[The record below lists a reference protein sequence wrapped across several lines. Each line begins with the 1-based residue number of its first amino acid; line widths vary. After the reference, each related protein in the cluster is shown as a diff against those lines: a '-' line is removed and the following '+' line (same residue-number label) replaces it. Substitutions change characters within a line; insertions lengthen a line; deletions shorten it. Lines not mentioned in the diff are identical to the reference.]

1 MPLLRTCWDCRDFYT
16 YIDFKGNRAKQGCKP
31 FSEIFHVQFIPQH
44 RDVSTV
50 LAIYITLNM
59 LQTSSNESAASAA
72 VILVAALGGVS
83 LMPAG
88 SAFFIHL
95 VYFAVPMAII
105 CALAHLTS
113 TGAGWVAGSTVA
125 FAAVAILETVWEQRI
140 YTGPNSMPGF
150 VYLFLCGPLAIIGL
164 VIACPTR
171 RWLRSTELRFSV
183 AAAAVFFA
191 CALPVLGSLVGSKH
205 V

>member
-1 MPLLRTCWDCRDFYT
+1 
-16 YIDFKGNRAKQGCKP
+16 
-31 FSEIFHVQFIPQH
+31 
-44 RDVSTV
+44 
-50 LAIYITLNM
+50 M
-59 LQTSSNESAASAA
+59 LQTSSKETGASAA
-72 VILVAALGGVS
+72 ILLVAALGGVS

-88 SAFFIHL
+88 SAFLIHL

-105 CALAHLTS
+105 FTLAHLTS
-113 TGAGWVAGSTVA
+113 TGAGWVVGSSVA

-150 VYLFLCGPLAIIGL
+150 VYLFLCGPLAILGL

-171 RWLRSTELRFSV
+171 RWLRSTVLRCSV

-191 CALPVLGSLVGSKH
+191 GAFPVLGSLVGSKH